1 MSEYNINDKWILN
14 RISKQSSS
22 FSDWISGLKKMISK
36 SLDNINPEQLALI
49 KDHKEDFSKEELVVS
64 LEDIESE
71 LLQAKDE
78 LSKLGLGGLFSNL
91 GSKLQNI
98 VTQNV
103 GETSKDEIPFD
114 LDFITGKKKNL
125 SRALYD
131 VSKEKGI
138 EETGL
143 LYLIKAL
150 PDLEAFLYSTSVQ
163 KYYRD
168 HTEHALRVAV
178 LGDFLLSQDLGQGK
192 LSKVIADKIELDE
205 TFIQEKLWWLIGLLH
220 DIGYPLGKMT
230 TAVNYSLLNQVL
242 KCYPTLDLEI
252 QPLQISLSW
261 KGKLED
267 YLQILEQGISDQ
279 ARQLFRTG
287 VGPKMRQP
295 SEYKTFLRQPKGHS
309 EYDYSE
315 QFEYDHGV
323 LSALCLL
330 NGLGTPEE
338 IKSNEEYRG
347 YILAAQAIAL
357 HSFKDVLPDQSFE
370 KRPLGFLLILVD
382 ELQEWGRPI
391 PIKVGDSYFTTDVQ
405 KENLLD
411 GLLLHLD
418 EFKWHMEFR
427 NNSAKKLSN
436 FDFGLFSRSKKESFE
451 RLKRGNSFK
460 STTIH
465 LKDIEITDE
474 KEKLEKILNENKII
488 I

>member
-1 MSEYNINDKWILN
+1 MSDYNINDKWILN
-14 RISKQSSS
+14 RISKQSTS
-22 FSDWISGLKKMISK
+22 FSSWISSLKNVISK
-36 SLDNINPEQLALI
+36 SLENVDPKQLGQHGKNEIVTSLDEVENNLLEA
-49 KDHKEDFSKEELVVS
+49 KE
-64 LEDIESE
+64 
-71 LLQAKDE
+71 E
-78 LSKLGLGGLFSNL
+78 LSKLGLGGMFSKFGAIMGKYIKRQIADTGKEDDLF
-91 GSKLQNI
+91 NI
-98 VTQNV
+98 
-103 GETSKDEIPFD
+103 
-114 LDFITGKKKNL
+114 DFITGKKKSL
-125 SRALYD
+125 SGALYD

-205 TFIQEKLWWLIGLLH
+205 IFIREKLWWLIGLLH

-252 QPLQISLSW
+252 QPLQIGLSW
-261 KGKLED
+261 KGNLED
-267 YLQILEQGISDQ
+267 YMQILEQGMSDK
-279 ARQLFRTG
+279 ARELFRTG
-287 VGPKMRQP
+287 VGLKTRQV
-295 SEYKTFLRQPKGHS
+295 SQYQTFLHQQAGHP
-309 EYDYSE
+309 EYQYSE
-315 QFEYDHGV
+315 QFEFDHGV

-338 IKSNEEYRG
+338 IKNDEENRG
-347 YILAAQAIAL
+347 YILVAQAIAL
-357 HSFKDVLPDQSFE
+357 HSFKDKLPDHSFE

-391 PIKVGDSYFTTDVQ
+391 PIKVQDSYFTTDVK

-411 GLLLHLD
+411 GLLLYLD
-418 EFKWHMEFR
+418 EFKWNMEFR
-427 NNSAKKLSN
+427 NDTAKKLSN
-436 FDFGLFSRSKKESFE
+436 FDFNRFSLSKKESFE
-451 RLKRGNSFK
+451 RLERGNEFK

-465 LKDIEITDE
+465 LKDVKIADGEG
-474 KEKLEKILNENKII
+474 KQEKILSENKII

>member
-14 RISKQSSS
+14 RISKQSNS
-22 FSDWISGLKKMISK
+22 FSDWISSLKNTISK

-49 KDHKEDFSKEELVVS
+49 KDHKEDFSKEELVGS
-64 LEDIESE
+64 LDDIESE

-78 LSKLGLGGLFSNL
+78 LSKFGLGGMFSNF
-91 GSKLQNI
+91 GTSIQNFVNRSI
-98 VTQNV
+98 ENSST
-103 GETSKDEIPFD
+103 DEIPFD

-178 LGDFLLSQDLGQGK
+178 LGDFLLSQDLGHGQ
-192 LSKVIADKIELDE
+192 LSKVIADKVELDE
-205 TFIQEKLWWLIGLLH
+205 SFIREKLWWLIGLLH

-230 TAVNYSLLNQVL
+230 TAVNFSLLNQML

-252 QPLQISLSW
+252 QPLQIGLSW
-261 KGKLED
+261 KGRLED

-295 SEYKTFLRQPKGHS
+295 SQYKTFISQQKGHS
-309 EYDYSE
+309 EYDYAE

-338 IKSNEEYRG
+338 IQNNDEYRG
-347 YILAAQAIAL
+347 YVLAAQAIAL

-391 PIKVGDSYFTTDVQ
+391 PIKVGDSYFTTDVK

-411 GLLLHLD
+411 GVLLHLD

-427 NNSAKKLSN
+427 NNTAKKLSN
-436 FDFGLFSRSKKESFE
+436 FDFNLFSRSKKESFG
-451 RLKRGNSFK
+451 RLKRGNKIK

-474 KEKLEKILNENKII
+474 NNKREKILSENKIVI
-488 I
+488 

>member
-1 MSEYNINDKWILN
+1 MSEYKINDEWILK
-14 RISKQSSS
+14 RIAQQSNS
-22 FSDWISGLKKMISK
+22 FSSWISSQSNITSTSWTGVDPEKMTLSDPTKRKINIKMKQKTKVKMKLKRKRIDPLNESMG
-36 SLDNINPEQLALI
+36 DLI
-49 KDHKEDFSKEELVVS
+49 KNEPP
-64 LEDIESE
+64 I
-71 LLQAKDE
+71 
-78 LSKLGLGGLFSNL
+78 
-91 GSKLQNI
+91 
-98 VTQNV
+98 
-103 GETSKDEIPFD
+103 D
-114 LDFITGKKKNL
+114 LDFILGKKKSL
-125 SRALYD
+125 SDVLYD

-178 LGDFLLSQDLGQGK
+178 LGDFLLSQDLGYGQ
-192 LSKVIADKIELDE
+192 LSKVIADKVELDE
-205 TFIQEKLWWLIGLLH
+205 SFIREKLWWLIGLLH

-230 TAVNYSLLNQVL
+230 TAVNYSLLNQIL
-242 KCYPTLDLEI
+242 KCYPTLDLKI
-252 QPLQISLSW
+252 QPLQIGLSW

-267 YLQILEQGISDQ
+267 YLQILDHGMSEK

-287 VGPKMRQP
+287 VGPKTQP
-295 SEYKTFLRQPKGHS
+295 TSQYTTFLKQQDGHP
-309 EYDYSE
+309 EFKYSE

-338 IKSNEEYRG
+338 IQNNDEYRG

-357 HSFKDVLPDQSFE
+357 HSFKDILPDQSFE

-391 PIKVGDSYFTTDVQ
+391 PIKVRDSYFTTDVQ

-411 GLLLHLD
+411 GLLLYLD

-427 NNSAKKLSN
+427 NDTAKKLSN
-436 FDFGLFSRSKKESFE
+436 FDFDLFSRSKKGSFE
-451 RLKRGNSFK
+451 RLERGDKFK

-465 LKDIEITDE
+465 LKDIEILTGNKDE
-474 KEKLEKILNENKII
+474 ERILSENKII

>member
-1 MSEYNINDKWILN
+1 MSNYNINDEWILN
-14 RISKQSSS
+14 RISKQSTS
-22 FSDWISGLKKMISK
+22 FSSWISSLKNVLSK
-36 SLDNINPEQLALI
+36 SLENVDPKQLGRHGKNEIVTSLDEVENNLLEA
-49 KDHKEDFSKEELVVS
+49 KE
-64 LEDIESE
+64 
-71 LLQAKDE
+71 E
-78 LSKLGLGGLFSNL
+78 LSKLGLGGMFSKFGALMGNYIKKQIGDTIKEDDL
-91 GSKLQNI
+91 
-98 VTQNV
+98 
-103 GETSKDEIPFD
+103 FD
-114 LDFITGKKKNL
+114 LDFITGKKKSL
-125 SRALYD
+125 SGALYD

-205 TFIQEKLWWLIGLLH
+205 TFIREKLWWLIGLLH

-252 QPLQISLSW
+252 QPLQIGLSW
-261 KGKLED
+261 KGNLED
-267 YLQILEQGISDQ
+267 YMQILEQGMSDK
-279 ARQLFRTG
+279 ARDLFRTG
-287 VGPKMRQP
+287 VGPKTRQV
-295 SEYKTFLRQPKGHS
+295 SQYQTFLQQQAGHP
-309 EYDYSE
+309 EYRYSE
-315 QFEYDHGV
+315 QFEFDHGV

-330 NGLGTPEE
+330 NGLGTPEV
-338 IKSNEEYRG
+338 IKKNDENRAYV
-347 YILAAQAIAL
+347 LVAQAIAL
-357 HSFKDVLPDQSFE
+357 HSFKDHLSDHSFE

-391 PIKVGDSYFTTDVQ
+391 PIKVQDSYFTTDVK

-411 GLLLHLD
+411 GVLLYLD
-418 EFKWHMEFR
+418 EFKWNMEFR
-427 NNSAKKLSN
+427 NDTAKKLSN
-436 FDFGLFSRSKKESFE
+436 FDFNRFSLSKKESFE
-451 RLKRGNSFK
+451 RLERGNEFK

-465 LKDIEITDE
+465 LKDIKIAD
-474 KEKLEKILNENKII
+474 KEGKQEKILSENKII